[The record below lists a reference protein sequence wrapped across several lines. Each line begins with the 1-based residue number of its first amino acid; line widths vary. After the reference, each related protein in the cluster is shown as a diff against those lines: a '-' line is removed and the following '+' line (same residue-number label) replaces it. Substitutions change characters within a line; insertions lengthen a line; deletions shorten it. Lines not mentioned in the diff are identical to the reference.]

1 MNLNVR
7 DLNCMMKI
15 KHQSCGSEQITRLAS
30 ETRFR
35 SLLVSR
41 SKLESLFSYVRSISS
56 EASSLILKDNFIEA
70 FFTGSYSHIPC
81 IYYINP
87 LRSKAFI
94 DTLIWLGFIPKLL
107 LPILLSIFLVILAL
121 GFVLG
126 PNLVW
131 AHLVC

>member
-1 MNLNVR
+1 
-7 DLNCMMKI
+7 MMKI

-41 SKLESLFSYVRSISS
+41 SKLESLFSYVRFLLS

-70 FFTGSYSHIPC
+70 FCAGSYSHIPC
-81 IYYINP
+81 MYYINP

-94 DTLIWLGFIPKLL
+94 DTLIWLRFIPKLL

-121 GFVLG
+121 GFILR

-131 AHLVC
+131 ANLVC